1 YFDLLYRATK
11 KYASWDPEILIKAG
25 HWGRITQVPR
35 SFAFWRRREGTFVR
49 EGNIY
54 TDGKA
59 KEYGIEDPVEFG
71 HDSGGQTWVTSENAR
86 EVDVSASVGGTK
98 PTVGHCKAT
107 VVFKFSSGR
116 GAILAME
123 NTTTTIID
131 PPGALKQLLDD
142 PSMRNTVVVSEV
154 HACSSY
160 ARLLTTKADNTVVL
174 DLTVEPAVSGVVSSS
189 ATAKWVR
196 HGTSGY
202 FKSQVNKKGD
212 RTFYPLFRLVS
223 RSEQSMSTGIGTP

>member
-1 YFDLLYRATK
+1 MQRYIRGHCPPCADLN
-11 KYASWDPEILIKAG
+11 SFQDIVEG
-25 HWGRITQVPR
+25 GRLGPNNTSPTRFRVLAQ
-35 SFAFWRRREGTFVR
+35 E
-49 EGNIY
+49 
-54 TDGKA
+54 
-59 KEYGIEDPVEFG
+59 EFS
-71 HDSGGQTWVTSENAR
+71 HDSEGQTWVTSENAR
-86 EVDVSASVGGTK
+86 EVDVSASVGGNK

-142 PSMRNTVVVSEV
+142 PSMCNTVVVSEV

-174 DLTVEPAVSGVVSSS
+174 DLTVEPAISGVVSSS

-202 FKSQVNKKGD
+202 FKSQVNKQGD

-223 RSEQSMSTGIGTP
+223 RSEQSTSTGIGTP